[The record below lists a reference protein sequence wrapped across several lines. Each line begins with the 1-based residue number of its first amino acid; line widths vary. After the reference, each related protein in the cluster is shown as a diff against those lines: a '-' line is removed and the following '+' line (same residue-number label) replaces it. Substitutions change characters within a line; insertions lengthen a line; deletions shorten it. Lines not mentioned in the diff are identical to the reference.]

1 MTEPALFGLVLAGG
15 RSRRMQRDK
24 AGLEYRGTPQLV
36 RAVDLLRPFVQRVF
50 VSVRADQRDEPT
62 RAAYDTIADVT
73 PNLGPIGGI
82 QAALQT
88 HPDKAWLVLA
98 CDLPFLDSKTLQY
111 LIAHRA
117 TTRLATAYRSSIDG
131 QPEPLCAIF
140 EPSARAVIERR
151 IAQGQQ
157 CPRAMLSQVDAEL
170 LDLPDVRALDNV
182 NTVEEYSAAHA
193 ALAPPAVARRLSVR
207 YFAMLREQAGVSSE
221 NLHTAAAT
229 PAELYD
235 EVRRR
240 HNLTMSSEFLRVA
253 INDEFGDWHAALS
266 DGDTVV
272 FLPPV
277 AGG

>member
-157 CPRAMLSQVDAEL
+157 CPRAMLSQVDANCWIC
-170 LDLPDVRALDNV
+170 PM
-182 NTVEEYSAAHA
+182 
-193 ALAPPAVARRLSVR
+193 SV
-207 YFAMLREQAGVSSE
+207 LWTTS
-221 NLHTAAAT
+221 T
-229 PAELYD
+229 PLKSI
-235 EVRRR
+235 RR
-240 HNLTMSSEFLRVA
+240 HTLR
-253 INDEFGDWHAALS
+253 WHH
-266 DGDTVV
+266 
-272 FLPPV
+272 LPLPV
-277 AGG
+277 D